1 MSRRT
6 RFETYSVFSCA
17 DESDRY
23 APFVK
28 TGNAALKVLKSL
40 RVHEFRSA
48 SSLKILFHSDPKEI
62 VTAHGP
68 PDGDSRRKPD
78 IGIVSLAAAQ
88 RVRKPTNID
97 LGWDELVEHQAPLH
111 PFLPFEWD
119 HFLSSGEFKLQKPSL
134 DPTPISYAERSLP
147 VPHKV
152 NLREKVER
160 NEVSTPKRHS
170 VDKRKREG
178 TV

>member
-1 MSRRT
+1 MRH
-6 RFETYSVFSCA
+6 
-17 DESDRY
+17 ESDRY

-28 TGNAALKVLKSL
+28 AGNAALKVLKGL
-40 RVHEFRSA
+40 HLPDFRSA
-48 SSLKILFHSDPKEI
+48 SSLEILFHRSDPKEI

-78 IGIVSLAAAQ
+78 IGIISLAAAQ
-88 RVRKPTNID
+88 RVSKPTNID
-97 LGWDELVEHQAPLH
+97 LGWDELVERQAPLP

-152 NLREKVER
+152 NVREKVER
-160 NEVSTPKRHS
+160 NEVSIPKRHS

-178 TV
+178 IDPSIIFSLANPICN